1 MINILIYDED
11 DKRLDAISDQFD
23 VMPHEV
29 IEALL
34 DAVDDGAV
42 DLSDY
47 L

>member
-1 MINILIYDED
+1 MTNITIYDED

-23 VMPHEV
+23 VMPHEI

-34 DAVDDGAV
+34 DAVDDGV
-42 DLSDY
+42 IDLSDY